1 MFTPVYYAYFEKH
14 LPRPISRHEFV
25 TRSINLAN
33 CTTSMILIR
42 EHHAGT
48 ASTKSMRSP
57 ARATAEFA
65 RAAVAITVHCASS
78 SRFVMVTRSRPPNL
92 HHWSLP
98 GGKIELGETAIEA
111 ARRELSEECGLIAGT
126 HVDFAAVPHTT
137 TDVIAPHPE
146 GGGFAHH
153 YLLAQT
159 FAELRPGLDGEAL
172 LVAGDDA
179 GAAGWFTLDEMHR
192 LHEQGEVTREVI
204 DVVRRCVE
212 LRGAGFLDT

>member
-1 MFTPVYYAYFEKH
+1 
-14 LPRPISRHEFV
+14 
-25 TRSINLAN
+25 
-33 CTTSMILIR
+33 MILIR